1 MNKHLRFSD
10 FKMSFARGVTL
21 SLLLILLSGFSYG
34 ASLFGDQKKN
44 FVIKNKSVQQAIE
57 QILDQSGYY
66 VVYAVDN
73 IKSLGS
79 ITIELTNITTEEAL
93 EKVLSSKGL
102 QFIIKENNVIIQKAT
117 PQPAQQSKSVNVKGR
132 VINKKSKTPIVG
144 ATVIVTGT
152 TNGSITDNNGEFTFK
167 AQTGEKV
174 EVTYIGMV
182 ATSFT
187 VTPTSTNVVV
197 EMEDDAM
204 AVDDVIVT
212 GIFNKAKE
220 SYTGSVT
227 TISSK
232 DLKMYKGQNMLA
244 TLKNIDPSLNIVAN
258 NLTGS
263 NPNALPEVNIRGNSS
278 LPKTVKELN
287 EGTKAQLNAPLVIMD
302 GFEISL
308 QKLMDYNDEEI
319 HSINIMKDA
328 SATAIYGSRGA
339 NGVIVVVTKT
349 PVEGKL
355 RVSIKAGIDIEMPD
369 LSSYNLMNA
378 REKLDLEYMNG
389 IYDSDTPSSS
399 IDKMKQYYE
408 VLDDVLRGVDTY
420 WLGQP
425 VRTGVGQT
433 YNINLT
439 GGNQEFKWS
448 ANVGYKNT
456 MGTMKD
462 SKRDNFSGTLT
473 LSYTFKNLIFKNQT
487 QITSDKGTESKY
499 GKFSDYAKMNP
510 YWKIYDKKGEMIKA
524 YRPGGAGF
532 TVANPLYNSTL
543 NVLDDKTTTEIINNF
558 AIEWDIVESLKF
570 RAQFGI
576 SKKFG
581 NVNKFYPAEHT
592 KFVDYKFAQNNKKGS
607 YEYRN
612 SENMNYDGN
621 ATLTYSKIFNEKH
634 QLYVGFDYSMSQK
647 KGLEYLFEAE
657 GFPSDNL
664 DLLFNALQYKE
675 GTKPSGKEE
684 LSRRVGFTGNLNY
697 TYADRY
703 FVDLSYRIDG
713 SSMFGSKNRFAPFW
727 SAGIGW
733 NLHNE
738 KFLKDSKVLTNMRLK
753 GSYGQTG
760 SQQFDAYQAL
770 STLQYYTDKK
780 YVMWNAAELMGLGN
794 ENLKWQ
800 TTDQMNIGI
809 EFGLWENRILG
820 SLDYYDKRTS
830 SLLSQMDIPLAN
842 GFESY
847 VDNVGSIK
855 NSGYEATLSGF
866 LIRDYSRNISWSITG
881 KIAYNKNE
889 VTKLSDAIKNQNE
902 VYLREDVE
910 INNLLYEGYP
920 MNAIYAVHS
929 MGIDPSTGN
938 EVFLDRNG
946 VITKTWS
953 SSDKVYMGI
962 SEPKYRGNLST
973 LFSYKEL
980 SVNLSFGYHFGGKQY
995 NNTMIDKVEVA
1006 RYQLKNN
1013 LDKRVLED
1021 RWQTVGDV
1029 KFYKR
1034 IDDKDTRATSRF
1046 VMSDNV
1052 FELQSASVSYRLS
1065 TQKLIEKAKI
1075 QSITFGLNMS
1085 DIFYVSSVK
1094 RERGIEY
1101 PFARRVGMTV
1111 SLMF

>member
-389 IYDSDTPSSS
+389 IYDSDTPSGS

-510 YWKIYDKKGEMIKA
+510 YWKIYDEKGEMIKA

-592 KFVDYKFAQNNKKGS
+592 KFVEYKFAQNNKKGS
-607 YEYRN
+607 YEYTN

-902 VYLREDVE
+902 EYLKENVE